1 MKILITGGSGFIGTY
16 LADGLKKKGYFVSIL
31 DIKKTK
37 IKGVNYQNVNVLD
50 LKGVI
55 KAAKGFDVIYHL
67 AAEKLKNCYSKN
79 YLNVNTGGT
88 LNVLEAARLN
98 NVKRVILAS
107 TVWVYDTVLQENVDE
122 AVKIDINK
130 VNHPFILS
138 KILSEIYCNY
148 YQKFYR
154 LPYTVLRYDVT
165 YGHGSNTVIPSF
177 VKAAI
182 KYKKI
187 TIYGSGNE
195 YRNFVY
201 ISDLINGNI
210 LALNGIAENQIYNL
224 SGPQSVTIAA
234 AAKAVQI
241 ALKPKICYN
250 KNNGYTFH
258 GKVVSN
264 LKAKTDLGWTPKIGY
279 IEGIKLCINRG

>member
-1 MKILITGGSGFIGTY
+1 MKILITGGSGFIGAY

-88 LNVLEAARLN
+88 LNILEAARLN

-122 AVKIDINK
+122 TVKIDIN
-130 VNHPFILS
+130 
-138 KILSEIYCNY
+138 
-148 YQKFYR
+148 
-154 LPYTVLRYDVT
+154 
-165 YGHGSNTVIPSF
+165 
-177 VKAAI
+177 
-182 KYKKI
+182 
-187 TIYGSGNE
+187 
-195 YRNFVY
+195 
-201 ISDLINGNI
+201 
-210 LALNGIAENQIYNL
+210 
-224 SGPQSVTIAA
+224 
-234 AAKAVQI
+234 
-241 ALKPKICYN
+241 
-250 KNNGYTFH
+250 
-258 GKVVSN
+258 
-264 LKAKTDLGWTPKIGY
+264 
-279 IEGIKLCINRG
+279 